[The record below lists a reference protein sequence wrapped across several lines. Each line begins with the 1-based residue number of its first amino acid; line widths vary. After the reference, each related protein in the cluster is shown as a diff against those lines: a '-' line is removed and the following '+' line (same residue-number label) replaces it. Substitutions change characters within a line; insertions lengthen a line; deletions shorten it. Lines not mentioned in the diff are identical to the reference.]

1 MTRIFTT
8 GAEEADPNAL
18 WSIVDFY
25 STHHGGQL
33 SFGANDKITIPPR
46 TGRGVYQLLNQ
57 DRLTFDNTITYTEL
71 YFGFAIN
78 CRTLGISQILYA
90 WTDDPGVYSNF
101 LSIRLA
107 STGAVEV
114 KRTATTIATSAEG
127 VITIGQWYYFEVWF
141 KPLNSNGRA
150 VVKVDGSTVID
161 FTGDTTNEEEFI
173 NAFSFG
179 GNSGDNAGYGG
190 MLLDDIVVNSADGAV
205 NNTYPGMVRLLPIRP
220 DSTGTNS
227 DWTRAGVDL
236 GSDEAQLRNGTW
248 EFAMMQTPDAD
259 DLQDAV
265 PEIPDLPAGATIT
278 NIVLSV
284 RAKVEAGAGVIAPLV
299 IANGTSDISADQTL
313 VSAWRYY
320 QYAWDVNP
328 DDSAAW
334 DEADLS
340 LLKIGVSS

>member
-8 GAEEADPNAL
+8 GAEEADTNAL
-18 WSIVDFY
+18 WNIVDFY
-25 STHHGGQL
+25 STHHGCQL
-33 SFGANDKITIPPR
+33 SFGPNDVITTSPR
-46 TGRGVYQLLNQ
+46 TGRGVYQLLNS

-78 CRTLGISQILYA
+78 CRILQTSDFLYA
-90 WTDDPGVYSNF
+90 WTDDPTVYGNF
-101 LSIRLA
+101 VSLQLA
-107 STGAVEV
+107 ATGAVEV
-114 KRTATTIATSAEG
+114 TRTNTVIATSAVG
-127 VITIGQWYYFEVWF
+127 VISINTWYYFEVWI
-141 KPLNSNGRA
+141 KPLNSNGR
-150 VVKVDGSTVID
+150 VLVKVDGATVVD
-161 FTGDTTNEEEFI
+161 FTGDTTAEEEFI
-173 NAFSFG
+173 NAFSFS
-179 GNSGDNAGYGG
+179 GNSADNAAYGG

-205 NNTYPGMVRLLPIRP
+205 NNTYPGMVRLMPIRP
-220 DSTGTNS
+220 ESPGTNS
-227 DWTRAGVDL
+227 DWIRGGVDL
-236 GSDEAQLRNGTW
+236 GTDEAQLRNGTW

-278 NIVLSV
+278 NIVLSA

-299 IANGTSDISADQTL
+299 IANGTTDISSDQTL
-313 VSAWRYY
+313 VSTWRYY
-320 QYAWDVNP
+320 QKAWAVNP